1 MPNAETTIEPKKKR
15 GIFRKI
21 LRFFGILLIILL
33 LVIAVLAVRHHIKC
47 KSDREIFADA
57 YGEYFTTSHGEKIN
71 YTFYDSPSEELAVIL
86 PGYGCFTAHYE
97 FDTFA
102 ERLKDDYKILI
113 VEPLGVGLSDGT
125 DRPRTV
131 ENYCEELHELMEY
144 LDYDK
149 YTLIAHSLGG
159 LYSLYYANKYTDEV
173 EAFIGIDA
181 SVPHQSDDAPWIAK
195 PENTN
200 KLYKVLRVVY
210 FQTGIQRV
218 LTELSFDET
227 MKQIPTL
234 TDADRDKMLALYC
247 TASMTETQMN
257 EMAELAENMDRC
269 YDMKFPEEVPV
280 LYVLAKDNTD
290 SMAAWEQVHKDIIS
304 SNDSKVVVIEGEHY
318 LHLTNLD
325 GLINEIQKWRSDTSS
340 NEKAA

>member
-1 MPNAETTIEPKKKR
+1 MSNVETTNEKKKPR
-15 GIFRKI
+15 GIGRKI
-21 LRFFGILLIILL
+21 LRFLGILLLIIL
-33 LVIAVLAVRHHIKC
+33 IAVAILAVRHHIKC

-71 YTFYDSPSEELAVIL
+71 YTFYDSPSDDLAVIL
-86 PGYGCFTAHYE
+86 PGYGCYTAHYE

-102 ERLKDDYKILI
+102 DRMKDDYKILI

-125 DRPRTV
+125 DRERSV

-144 LDYDK
+144 LGYDK
-149 YTLIAHSLGG
+149 YTLMAHSLGG

-181 SVPHQSDDAPWIAK
+181 SVPHQIDDAPWIAK
-195 PENTN
+195 PKNTN

-210 FQTGIQRV
+210 FQTGIQRI
-218 LTELSFDET
+218 LTELSFDEI

-234 TDADRDKMLALYC
+234 TDADRDKVLALYC
-247 TASMTETQMN
+247 TASMTKTQMN
-257 EMAELAENMDRC
+257 EMEKLADNMDKC

-280 LYVLAKDNTD
+280 LYVLAQDNTD
-290 SMAAWEQVHKDIIS
+290 SMAAWEQVHKDIVTS
-304 SNDSKVVVIEGEHY
+304 DDSKVVVIEGEHY

-325 GLINEIQKWRSDTSS
+325 ELIEQIQTWKNSLVSG
-340 NEKAA
+340 EKAA

>member
-1 MPNAETTIEPKKKR
+1 MSNVETTNEPKKKR

-21 LRFFGILLIILL
+21 LRFFGILLIFILI
-33 LVIAVLAVRHHIKC
+33 VVAVLAVRHHIKC

-149 YTLIAHSLGG
+149 YTLMAHSLGG

>member
-1 MPNAETTIEPKKKR
+1 MSNVETTNEPKKKR

-21 LRFFGILLIILL
+21 LRFLGILLLIIL
-33 LVIAVLAVRHHIKC
+33 IAVAILAVRHHIKC

-71 YTFYDSPSEELAVIL
+71 YTFYDSPSNDLAVIL
-86 PGYGCFTAHYE
+86 PGYGCYTAHYE

-102 ERLKDDYKILI
+102 DRLKDDYKILI

-125 DRPRTV
+125 DRVRSV

-149 YTLIAHSLGG
+149 YTLMAHSLGG

-181 SVPHQSDDAPWIAK
+181 SVPHQTDDAQWIAK

-200 KLYKVLRVVY
+200 KLYKVLRIVY
-210 FQTGIQRV
+210 VKSGIQRL
-218 LTELSFDET
+218 LTELSFDEI

-247 TASMTETQMN
+247 TASMTDTQMN
-257 EMAELAENMDRC
+257 EMAELAENMKKC

-280 LYVLAKDNTD
+280 LYVLAKANCDTMP
-290 SMAAWEQVHKDIIS
+290 SWEGIHKDLVTS
-304 SNDSKVVVIEGEHY
+304 DEGKVVVIEGEHY
-318 LHLTNLD
+318 LHHTNLD
-325 GLINEIQKWRSDTSS
+325 GLLNEIKSWKS
-340 NEKAA
+340 NMMSEKKAA

>member
-1 MPNAETTIEPKKKR
+1 MSNAETTNEPKKKR
-15 GIFRKI
+15 GGFRKI
-21 LRFFGILLIILL
+21 LRFFGILLIIILIA
-33 LVIAVLAVRHHIKC
+33 VAVLAVRHHIKC
-47 KSDREIFADA
+47 KSNREIFADA
-57 YGEYFTTSHGEKIN
+57 YGEYFTTSYGEKIN
-71 YTFYDSPSEELAVIL
+71 YTFYDSPSDELAVIL
-86 PGYGCFTAHYE
+86 PGYGCNTTHYE

-102 ERLKDDYKILI
+102 DRLKDDYKILM

-144 LDYDK
+144 LNYDK
-149 YTLIAHSLGG
+149 YTLIGHSLGG

-181 SVPHQSDDAPWIAK
+181 SVPHQIDDAQWIAK

-200 KLYKVLRVVY
+200 KLYKVLRVV
-210 FQTGIQRV
+210 FFKTGIHRV

-234 TDADRDKMLALYC
+234 TEADRDKVLALYC
-247 TASMTETQMN
+247 TASLTETQMN
-257 EMAELAENMDRC
+257 EMAELGDNMDKC
-269 YDMKFPEEVPV
+269 YDMKFPKEVPV

-290 SMAAWEQVHKDIIS
+290 SMASWEQVHKDIINS
-304 SNDSKVVVIEGEHY
+304 EDSKVTVIEGEHY

-325 GLINEIQKWRSDTSS
+325 GLISEIQSWKADTFS
-340 NEKAA
+340 NKKAA